1 MTTAPLL
8 PGQTTDHVS
17 FAQCHISPE
26 ARELALEVMAG
37 GWLTAGQRTL
47 QFEEELARWVGA
59 RTSVAVSS
67 CTAAI
72 EMALRALD
80 LRPGSAVLTPTLT
93 FCGAVNAIVHAG
105 LRPVL
110 LDVDEQ
116 TLTVN
121 ASEVES
127 KRRER
132 PAAMVVQHMAGYP
145 AATQELAEAA
155 GLTLDRVVEDAAHG
169 LGASRDG
176 RAVGTLP
183 STTCFSFYATKNL
196 PIGEGGALTTPD
208 PERTDRLR
216 VMRQHGMSKDAWRR
230 YEPGAGWRYEVTV
243 DGLKANFTDLQA
255 AIGLGQLAHL
265 HTWQARRAEL
275 ADRYDAQLGDV
286 PGLVLPPRPSDG
298 RHAWHLYPIRVQP
311 AFGPCRDELIA
322 ALAERGV
329 DTSVHFIPVHRFP
342 YFRQLLGDLTPS
354 LPVAERVADQLLS
367 LPLHPHLS
375 DDAVDRVCAQLLSL
389 RTHPR
394 R

>member
-8 PGQTTDHVS
+8 PGQTIDPVS

-47 QFEEELARWVGA
+47 QFEDELARWVGA
-59 RTSVAVSS
+59 RSSVAVSS

-93 FCGAVNAIVHAG
+93 FCGAVHAIVHAG

-110 LDVDEQ
+110 LDVDEE

-121 ASEVES
+121 VAEAAR

-155 GLTLDRVVEDAAHG
+155 GLRLDRVVEDAAHG
-169 LGASRDG
+169 LGAARDG
-176 RAVGTLP
+176 QAVGTLP

-216 VMRQHGMSKDAWRR
+216 VMRQHGMSRDAWRR
-230 YEPGAGWRYEVTV
+230 YEPGSGWRYDVAV

-265 HTWQARRAEL
+265 NAWQARRAEL
-275 ADRYDAQLGDV
+275 ADRYDAQLRDV
-286 PGLVLPPRPSDG
+286 PGLVLPPRPTDG
-298 RHAWHLYPIRVQP
+298 HHAWHLYPIRIEP
-311 AFGPCRDELIA
+311 GFGPSRDELIA
-322 ALAERGV
+322 ALTERGV
-329 DTSVHFIPVHRFP
+329 GTSVHFIPVHRFP
-342 YFRQLLGDLTPS
+342 YFRQLLGDATPD
-354 LPVAERVADQLLS
+354 LPVAERIADQLLS

-375 DDAVDRVCAQLLSL
+375 DDAVDRVCAQILSL
-389 RTHPR
+389 RTCAR